1 MHRVGDILLSINDE
15 SVIGLSPQ
23 KAESC
28 LKGLPKGP
36 FRLTVMA
43 PPRDVTGEGM
53 TSSNQ
58 LIGPASSNTP
68 SPVPS
73 LRETVSTQMM
83 LQSGSNE
90 EEIIVRETSLD
101 SAPATAERKSAPDS
115 TTVMH
120 SHSIQQFHS
129 QQEAA
134 HQQEEAESENGG
146 NSTAPNIANQIEAVS
161 NHDSTTPSIDILKS
175 ADDPKNGDL
184 TKSTDEDGSNDDLQA
199 SLIPE
204 ERMTVELRRS
214 PREKFGI
221 GLVGGSDNPNLR
233 HVHVSS
239 PVD

>member
-1 MHRVGDILLSINDE
+1 
-15 SVIGLSPQ
+15 
-23 KAESC
+23 
-28 LKGLPKGP
+28 
-36 FRLTVMA
+36 
-43 PPRDVTGEGM
+43 
-53 TSSNQ
+53 
-58 LIGPASSNTP
+58 
-68 SPVPS
+68 
-73 LRETVSTQMM
+73 MM

-115 TTVMH
+115 TTVMR
-120 SHSIQQFHS
+120 SHSIQQFRS

-184 TKSTDEDGSNDDLQA
+184 TKSTDEDGDDLQA

-239 PVD
+239 Q